1 MATGCVMTP
10 SEHLAL
16 EYLQL
21 KSSSIITRHV
31 TGAALPERVQRF
43 LMTHI
48 DSIEKLEVL
57 LLLRNRTE
65 RQWTA
70 SEVALELRIAEA
82 SAAARLAD
90 LATSGLLV
98 STGEDPA
105 AYRYSP
111 THSDDVRDISELAT
125 TYSERRVSVITFIF
139 SKPQERVRGFA
150 DAFLLR
156 KRGDEHG

>member
-1 MATGCVMTP
+1 
-10 SEHLAL
+10 
-16 EYLQL
+16 
-21 KSSSIITRHV
+21 
-31 TGAALPERVQRF
+31 
-43 LMTHI
+43 MTHI

-70 SEVALELRIAEA
+70 SEAALELRITEA

-90 LATSGLLV
+90 LASSGLLV
-98 STGEDPA
+98 STRETPE
-105 AYRYSP
+105 AYRP
-111 THSDDVRDISELAT
+111 AHSEDVRSISELAT
-125 TYSERRVSVITFIF
+125 TYAERRVSVITFIF
-139 SKPQERVRGFA
+139 SRPQERVRGFA